1 MRVCG
6 PGGVGFHTLF
16 LLALV
21 SVFLHLAVL
30 SMCVRVCVVVPLA
43 PSLALLTY
51 LLAIPLFPRGWW
63 ASLVRLFIVSPL
75 SVAAPYLLRF
85 CLFFSLVVYLEV
97 VGAYG
102 GINLGIYGCGLC
114 FRACFL
120 TSVAIRRFF
129 LGAMLSPGRPP
140 SQHTWFSHLCMCS
153 GGYDM

>member
-6 PGGVGFHTLF
+6 RGGVGFHTLF

-21 SVFLHLAVL
+21 SVFSHLAVL
-30 SMCVRVCVVVPLA
+30 FMCVRVCVVVPLA

-85 CLFFSLVVYLEV
+85 C
-97 VGAYG
+97 
-102 GINLGIYGCGLC
+102 
-114 FRACFL
+114 
-120 TSVAIRRFF
+120 
-129 LGAMLSPGRPP
+129 
-140 SQHTWFSHLCMCS
+140 
-153 GGYDM
+153 